1 MKLPLLK
8 YFSVI
13 ILFLIITSNIQG
25 QTFGFGCLGLSG
37 FYAGISQESYDA
49 SGINNFLYPIV
60 AHQLNV
66 SNQSSSPVKFEKGT
80 GYRIGA
86 NLFRAKFNKVF
97 VTAKGYYQFLKEE
110 HSAKELISGSN
121 NTTNHSL
128 SLNHWGVGVDF
139 GVNLFWILDWK
150 VLEGNV
156 TFFSAD
162 FTTEY
167 LKDNVFVTDEKY
179 NLDKTQI
186 GYFVGSGLILHLVP
200 DYLSLEGTVGF
211 SFIKIESLKRV
222 DSLGNLTYINNAV
235 PSGGLNATIQLNVG
249 FPL

>member
-1 MKLPLLK
+1 MKLTLIK
-8 YFSVI
+8 YFFAA
-13 ILFLIITSNIQG
+13 ILFLFVSSNIQA

-49 SGINNFLYPIV
+49 SGINDFVNPVRLTD
-60 AHQLNV
+60 NN
-66 SNQSSSPVKFEKGT
+66 SNQQSNTIKFEKGT

-97 VTAKGYYQFLKEE
+97 ITAKGYYQFLKEE
-110 HSAKELISGSN
+110 HSTTELSNGS
-121 NTTNHSL
+121 TFSTNHKL

-139 GVNLFWILDWK
+139 GVDLFWILDWK
-150 VLEGNV
+150 VIEGNV
-156 TFFSAD
+156 TFFNGD
-162 FTTEY
+162 FTSEY
-167 LKDNVFVTDEKY
+167 SKDNVFINDTKC

-186 GYFVGSGLILHLVP
+186 GYYVGSGLILHLVP
-200 DYLSLEGTVGF
+200 DYLSVEGTVGF

-222 DSLGNLTYINNAV
+222 DSLGNELFINNAI
-235 PSGGLNATIQLNVG
+235 PGGGFSATIQLNVG